1 MKNDRFDFEEE
12 FHAKDRK
19 QFRKERKRITEADRS
34 KFKKTD
40 QTTEIMSI
48 DDTLPRGQIVSITGE
63 GIWVEYENKR
73 HLMMLRGGLKKEKGL
88 MKNLVAVGDFVRFDL
103 KTNSILHI
111 EPRFSTLARTE
122 IRGQREQ
129 LIAVN
134 IDQVVIVAPLVEP
147 PLKPALIDRYLI
159 AAAKG
164 NIRPIIV
171 LNKTDL
177 LDENAAETELY
188 HEFLAAYEPLGFPIL
203 SISTTTSTGI
213 DALRSLL
220 QGKTTVFAG
229 QSGVGKSS
237 LLNVAF
243 GLTLKTGELATKT
256 YKGTHTTT
264 TAELIALPGG
274 GHVVDTPGT
283 RSFTLWNLQRDDVV
297 AHFRDLGMW
306 AAECRFPDCNHVA
319 EPGCAVLKA
328 LKEGKLPLMRYES
341 YCSLL
346 EEAAG
351 GADNRTRRKMSEE

>member
-1 MKNDRFDFEEE
+1 MKRDHFDFEEE
-12 FHAKDRK
+12 FHAKDKK
-19 QFRKERKRITEADRS
+19 QFRKERKRLSEADRS

-40 QTTEIMSI
+40 QTEEVAAI
-48 DDTLPRGQIVSITGE
+48 DTSLPRGQIVSITGE
-63 GIWVEYENKR
+63 GIWVEYEGKR
-73 HLMMLRGGLKKEKGL
+73 HLTTLRGGLKKEKL
-88 MKNLVAVGDFVRFDL
+88 LVKNLVAVGDFVRFDPVG
-103 KTNSILHI
+103 KSILHI

-134 IDQVVIVAPLVEP
+134 IDQVVIVASLVEP

-159 AAAKG
+159 AAAQG

-177 LDENAAETELY
+177 LEEHPSETELY
-188 HEFLAAYEPLGFPIL
+188 HEFLAAYEPLGFPVL
-203 SISTTTSTGI
+203 SMSTTTGTGI

-220 QGKTTVFAG
+220 QQKTTVFAG

-237 LLNVAF
+237 LLNIAF
-243 GLTLKTGELATKT
+243 GLSLKTGELTQKT
-256 YKGTHTTT
+256 AKGSHTTT

-274 GHVVDTPGT
+274 GHVVDTPGI
-283 RSFTLWNLQRDDVV
+283 RSFNLWGLERHDVV
-297 AHFRDLGMW
+297 DHFRDLGQW
-306 AAECRFPDCNHVA
+306 AKKCRFPDCSHTA

-346 EEAAG
+346 EEASG
-351 GADNRTRRKMSEE
+351 GADNRTRRKQDTE

>member
-12 FHAKDRK
+12 FHARDKK
-19 QFRKERKRITEADRS
+19 QFRKERKRLTEGDRS

-40 QTTEIMSI
+40 QTKKDTVI
-48 DDTLPRGQIVSITGE
+48 DDTLPRGQVVSITGE
-63 GIWVEYENKR
+63 GIWVEHENNR
-73 HLMMLRGGLKKEKGL
+73 VLCALRGGLKKEKL
-88 MKNLVAVGDFVRFDL
+88 LVKNLVAVGDFVRLDL
-103 KTNSILHI
+103 ETSSIVQI

-177 LDENAAETELY
+177 LDENPTETALY

-203 SISTTTSTGI
+203 SVSTTTHAGI

-237 LLNVAF
+237 LLNAAF
-243 GLTLKTGELATKT
+243 GLSLKTGELAQKT

-264 TAELIALPGG
+264 TAELITLPGG

-283 RSFTLWNLQRDDVV
+283 RSFTLWNLTREDVV
-297 AHFRDLGMW
+297 AHFRDLGVW
-306 AAECRFPDCNHVA
+306 AKECRFPDCGHVA